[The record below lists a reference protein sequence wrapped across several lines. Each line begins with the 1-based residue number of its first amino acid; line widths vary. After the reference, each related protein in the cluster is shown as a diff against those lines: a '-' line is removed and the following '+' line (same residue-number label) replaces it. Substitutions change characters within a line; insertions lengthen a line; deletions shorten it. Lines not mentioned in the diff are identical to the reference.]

1 MSFNDPHVHIIG
13 AGIAGLA
20 AAVRCAE
27 KGLLVSLYEGANHA
41 GGRCRSFHD
50 TVLDRVID
58 NGNHLLLGGNP
69 GVFEYLRTIGANTLL
84 EPASDAFPFIDLKSG
99 EQWTLRPGNAKL
111 PLWLFLPGRRIP
123 GTKLADYKVLR
134 DLPTANDTETLT
146 NFVDSGSVM
155 FERFW
160 DPLCAAVLNT
170 DAQEGSAKLIGRML
184 ELTLLR
190 GPAFARPFLT
200 PKGLSPTLVDPA
212 LAYLKERKA
221 STSFGARVRT
231 IGLDGNRAARF
242 QVGDQ
247 TISLSDNDHLIL
259 CVQPHEAATLLP
271 DIRVPMDMRPILNVH
286 FGLEE
291 EVSLPNGA
299 AFIGVINGISQW
311 IFRRGITLSVTVSS
325 ATALM
330 EEEAEGLAADIWKEV
345 SEIITR
351 PGLPLPPHRVI
362 KEKRATI
369 SQTPAQNALRPDS
382 ATKWQNLYLAG
393 DWTNTGLPA
402 TIEGAVRSGQIAA
415 EDLANSM
422 C

>member
-146 NFVDSGSVM
+146 NFVDSGSMM

-247 TISLSDNDHLIL
+247 TINLSDNDHLIL

-271 DIRVPMDMRPILNVH
+271 DIRVPTDMRPILNVH

-311 IFRRGITLSVTVSS
+311 VFRRGTTLSVTVSS